1 MIIKILSTKP
11 IKNYAALKI
20 KRDYDTDQYDL
31 NINLETL
38 RFILDKE
45 DDTYWLSF
53 MDSEEEGDAN
63 GIVIS
68 AGENEIEVNKFLDK
82 LIADLQELKLK

>member
-53 MDSEEEGDAN
+53 MDS
-63 GIVIS
+63 
-68 AGENEIEVNKFLDK
+68 
-82 LIADLQELKLK
+82 Q